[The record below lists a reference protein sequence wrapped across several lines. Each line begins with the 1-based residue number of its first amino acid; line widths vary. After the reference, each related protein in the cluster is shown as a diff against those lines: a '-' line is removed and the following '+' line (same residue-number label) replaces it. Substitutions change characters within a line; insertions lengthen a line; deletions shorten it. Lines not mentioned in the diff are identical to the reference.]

1 MKNRPKMGV
10 ATVVAGLV
18 VGGLAFAQGF
28 PMDRVLIA
36 AGVGAAVMFGLLI
49 VLRYRP

>member
-1 MKNRPKMGV
+1 MKNTPKVGV

-18 VGGLAFAQGF
+18 VGGLAFVQGL
-28 PMDRVLIA
+28 PMERVLVA

-49 VLRYRP
+49 VLKFRP